1 MAPVAGQRLPGHSS
15 ATRAARGSSAS
26 ARTLDHPGYQ
36 PASSQGLSVSG
47 MRASARR
54 GPPSCRSRPIRDN
67 ALAPSTPAGPPASGV
82 GTGWAQGCPPAG
94 CSPAGPGSLPFPS
107 GPVAKSIGDGNG
119 RARARRPCPVV
130 RPSCSGRAHAPGPV
144 RAARGDLGRC
154 RINPLSTCCNQIAAK
169 NAKPSVPGGGEG
181 PSPRLLGGHVDVGPR
196 ADVLMRSKALNVSA
210 PGTASRNPGRDPRRS
225 HEATAARLM
234 TGRTERGFTTP
245 SLKELKEVFSAA
257 GETKPCS
264 VKKKNGKV

>member
-26 ARTLDHPGYQ
+26 ARTLDHPRYQ

-47 MRASARR
+47 MSASARR

-82 GTGWAQGCPPAG
+82 GTGWARGRPPAG

-130 RPSCSGRAHAPGPV
+130 RPSCSGRAHAPG
-144 RAARGDLGRC
+144 RGAGLPQD
-154 RINPLSTCCNQIAAK
+154 
-169 NAKPSVPGGGEG
+169 PSELRG
-181 PSPRLLGGHVDVGPR
+181 
-196 ADVLMRSKALNVSA
+196 
-210 PGTASRNPGRDPRRS
+210 
-225 HEATAARLM
+225 ATWEDA
-234 TGRTERGFTTP
+234 E
-245 SLKELKEVFSAA
+245 
-257 GETKPCS
+257 
-264 VKKKNGKV
+264 

>member
-26 ARTLDHPGYQ
+26 ARTLDHPRYQ
-36 PASSQGLSVSG
+36 PASSQGLPAG
-47 MRASARR
+47 
-54 GPPSCRSRPIRDN
+54 GLRP
-67 ALAPSTPAGPPASGV
+67 AGAAPSGTTPWHPAPLRV
-82 GTGWAQGCPPAG
+82 PLRQGWARGGHGARPPAG

-107 GPVAKSIGDGNG
+107 GPIAKSIGDGNG

-130 RPSCSGRAHAPGPV
+130 RPVVFWESPRPGAGCRAAPGPV

-234 TGRTERGFTTP
+234 TGRTERGSTTP

>member
-1 MAPVAGQRLPGHSS
+1 
-15 ATRAARGSSAS
+15 
-26 ARTLDHPGYQ
+26 
-36 PASSQGLSVSG
+36 

-82 GTGWAQGCPPAG
+82 GTGWARGCPPAG

-154 RINPLSTCCNQIAAK
+154 RINPLSTCCNQIAPK

-225 HEATAARLM
+225 HEATAVRLM